1 MTVTQDVT
9 ATEPTTA
16 SGQPFDSIT
25 HPIINSPYEQ
35 PSRYWKLDHEHR
47 ATSEQVAGRRPSANL
62 PAVPTQRLN
71 EQLPLNQNQLVND
84 IREAVEVWRAGGYAG
99 ASANT
104 KRLLAHWT
112 NPLAMRRL
120 FFAQVEALETLI
132 WLTEVAP
139 GRGDRTKSVFL
150 DRAEKVSRAFNDNL
164 LRMAVKMATGTG
176 KTATMGMVIA
186 WHAVNARS
194 SQRAGRH
201 AGRYH
206 TQFLAITPGVTVR
219 ERLGVLDPSAANNVY
234 AELDLV
240 PADLRKHLGQV
251 QVRQINFQAFQRRD
265 VLGQNVTGDTRR
277 LLRQSDE
284 RVLESPRAMLQ
295 RVLRG
300 MPALRG
306 NGKIVVL
313 NDEAHHCYL
322 PGSEREV
329 EPQPL
334 VESVKEQQDEPAAL
348 WFNALRSLRAAGVLA
363 EPVYD
368 FSATPMFISTAAHR
382 DAQMFPWCVSDFSLL
397 DAIEAGLVKIP
408 RVPVEDDSDAASPV
422 WRHLFQHTNP
432 KTLHRD
438 GLHGAMESGLDALYR
453 NYEAVYEQ
461 WRGENAGRP
470 MPTPPVFIAV
480 TGNIV
485 NAEAL
490 HDYIAGY
497 AEQGA
502 DGDLTYR
509 PGACALLSNVL
520 PDRSGWEPSVRTLL
534 VHSQLD
540 QETTIGKNT
549 KMGRAISTQA
559 ALLREMGDGALA
571 GMDDQAVVREA
582 LNTVGKV
589 GKLGEQIRCI
599 VSVSMLTEGW
609 DAKCTHVLGYRA
621 FSTQLLCEQVV
632 GRALRRSSYDIG
644 EDGLLPPEFAE
655 VLGVPFDFLPPA
667 SRDIAPQP
675 DPRETYEVKTLSGRR
690 DRRIDFPL
698 IASYRFAPGSGSR
711 RLDPARVAP
720 FALEGA
726 PTMAVMVG
734 VAGTEEI
741 VASGPDDIRRQRVEA
756 EVASALVTEW
766 ERELLDAGEDARR
779 VFLFRNAVADVR
791 QWMELPQVRVAAEG
805 GAVWRRLVTGE
816 ARRQAVTAMLNAC
829 VPAEGMAEG
838 MTGIYEHPDLRSTHG
853 IRYETSLDDHYPGLL
868 DSSTERSEINIAAC
882 HSDLEAKIAALL
894 DAHPHVTAWARN
906 YGLGWTLP
914 YLYDGAWKRYE
925 PDFVARLFGGS
936 ETGDAVYL
944 MIEGKGQPD
953 DESDAKER
961 YAEDYWIP
969 AVRNNDK
976 LDPSLRRWAFTQI
989 PASYEA
995 YAADHGLLA
1004 IELNAAIHRARQLL
1018 QTLEGVR

>member
-1 MTVTQDVT
+1 MTVTQDT
-9 ATEPTTA
+9 AATEPTNA
-16 SGQPFDSIT
+16 GQSIDSIT
-25 HPIINSPYEQ
+25 HPIINSPYDQ
-35 PSRYWKLDHEHR
+35 PARYWKLDHEHR

-62 PAVPTQRLN
+62 PAVPTQQIG
-71 EQLPLNQNQLVND
+71 EQLPLIQNQLVND
-84 IREAVEVWRAGGYAG
+84 IREAVGTWRAAGYPG
-99 ASANT
+99 ATANT

-112 NPLAMRRL
+112 SPLAMRRL
-120 FFAQVEALETLI
+120 FFAEVEALETLI
-132 WLTEVAP
+132 WLTEIAP
-139 GRGDRTKSVFL
+139 GARSQSDL
-150 DRAEKVSRAFNDNL
+150 LPRAERASRDFNDGL
-164 LRMAVKMATGTG
+164 LRMAIKMATGTG

-186 WHAVNARS
+186 WHAVNAGNSR
-194 SQRAGRH
+194 RNGRH

-206 TQFLAITPGVTVR
+206 TQFLAITPGLTVR
-219 ERLGVLDPSAANNVY
+219 ERLGVLNQFAPNNVY
-234 AELDLV
+234 VELDLV
-240 PADLRKHLGQV
+240 PADLRKHLDRM

-277 LLRQSDE
+277 LLRRSDE

-300 MPALRG
+300 MPALTGR
-306 NGKIVVL
+306 GKIVVL

-322 PGSEREV
+322 PGSERGADT
-329 EPQPL
+329 EPL
-334 VESVKEQQDEPAAL
+334 IEDAKEQQDAPAAL
-348 WFNALRSLRAAGVLA
+348 WFNALRSLRTAELLA

-368 FSATPMFISTAAHR
+368 FSATPMFISTSAR
-382 DAQMFPWCVSDFSLL
+382 KDAQMFPWCVSDFSLL
-397 DAIEAGLVKIP
+397 DAIESGLVKIP
-408 RVPVEDDSDAASPV
+408 RVPVEDDSDADSPV
-422 WRHLFQHTNP
+422 WRRLFQNTNP
-432 KTLHRD
+432 KTLHRG
-438 GLHGAMESGLDALYR
+438 GLHGAIGSGLDALYR
-453 NYEAVYEQ
+453 NYEAIYEQ
-461 WRGENAGRP
+461 WCGESAERP

-480 TGNIV
+480 AGNIA

-497 AEQGA
+497 AEEGV
-502 DGDLTYR
+502 DGNRVYQ
-509 PGACALLSNVL
+509 PGACSLFSNVL

-540 QETTIGKNT
+540 QETAIGKRSRL
-549 KMGRAISTQA
+549 GRVISVQA

-589 GKLGEQIRCI
+589 GKLGEQIRCV

-609 DAKCTHVLGYRA
+609 DAKCTHILGYRA

-632 GRALRRSSYDIG
+632 GRALRRSSYDVG

-667 SRDIAPQP
+667 SRHITPKP
-675 DPRETYEVKTLSGRR
+675 DPRPTYEVRTLPGRQSL
-690 DRRIDFPL
+690 RIDFPL
-698 IASYRFAPGSGSR
+698 IASYRFAQGSGSR
-711 RLDPARVAP
+711 RLDPGRVEP
-720 FALEGA
+720 FALADA

-756 EVASALVTEW
+756 EIASALVAAW
-766 ERELLDAGEDARR
+766 ERELMDAGESARR

-791 QWMELPQVRVAAEG
+791 RWLEMPQVRAAAEDG
-805 GAVWRRLVTGE
+805 DAWRRLVTSE
-816 ARRQAVTAMLNAC
+816 ARRQAVVAILDAC
-829 VPAEGMAEG
+829 VPAAGMAEG
-838 MTGIYEHPDLRSTHG
+838 MTGIFEQPELRSTHG
-853 IRYETSLDDHYPGLL
+853 IQYQTSLDDHYPDSL
-868 DSSTERSEINIAAC
+868 DAFTEHSEINIAAC
-882 HSDLEAKIAALL
+882 HSGLEVKIARLL
-894 DAHPHVTAWARN
+894 DAHPQVTAWARN

-925 PDFVARLFGGS
+925 PDFVARLFGQRK
-936 ETGDAVYL
+936 TGDAVYL

-953 DESDAKER
+953 DESAAKQHHV
-961 YAEDYWIP
+961 EDYWIP

-995 YAADHGLLA
+995 YEADPDLLAAD
-1004 IELNAAIHRARQLL
+1004 LNAAIHRARQLL
-1018 QTLEGVR
+1018 PAVEGVR

>member
-1 MTVTQDVT
+1 MTVTQD
-9 ATEPTTA
+9 APRQAA
-16 SGQPFDSIT
+16 SISSQAIDSIT
-25 HPIINSPYEQ
+25 HPIINSPYDQ
-35 PSRYWKLDHEHR
+35 PARYWKLDHEHR

-62 PAVPTQRLN
+62 PAVPTQQIG
-71 EQLPLNQNQLVND
+71 EQLPLIQNQLVND
-84 IREAVEVWRAGGYAG
+84 IREVVGTWRAAGYPG
-99 ASANT
+99 ATANT

-132 WLTEVAP
+132 WLTEIAP
-139 GRGDRTKSVFL
+139 GARSQSDL
-150 DRAEKVSRAFNDNL
+150 LPRAERASRDFNDGL

-176 KTATMGMVIA
+176 KTATMGMAIA
-186 WHAVNARS
+186 WHAVNAGS
-194 SQRAGRH
+194 SRRNGRH

-206 TQFLAITPGVTVR
+206 TQFLAVTPGLTVR
-219 ERLGVLDPSAANNVY
+219 ERLGVLDPAAANNVY
-234 AELDLV
+234 TELDLV
-240 PADLRKHLGQV
+240 PADLRKHLGRV

-277 LLRQSDE
+277 LLRQSAK

-300 MPALRG
+300 MPALTG
-306 NGKIVVL
+306 LGKIVVL

-322 PGSEREV
+322 PGSEHGADT
-329 EPQPL
+329 EPL
-334 VESVKEQQDEPAAL
+334 IEDAKEPQDEPAAL
-348 WFNALRSLRAAGVLA
+348 WFNALRSLRTVGMLA

-368 FSATPMFISTAAHR
+368 FSATPMFISTSAR
-382 DAQMFPWCVSDFSLL
+382 KDAQMFPWCVSDFSLL
-397 DAIEAGLVKIP
+397 DAIESGLVKIP
-408 RVPVEDDSDAASPV
+408 RVPVEDDSDADSPV
-422 WRHLFQHTNP
+422 WRHLFQNTNP

-438 GLHGAMESGLDALYR
+438 GLHGAIGSGLDALYR

-461 WRGENAGRP
+461 WCGESAERP

-480 TGNIV
+480 AGKIA

-490 HDYIAGY
+490 HHYIAGY
-497 AEQGA
+497 DEEGA
-502 DGDLTYR
+502 DGNRVYQ
-509 PGACALLSNVL
+509 PGTCSLFSNVL

-540 QETTIGKNT
+540 QETAIGKGSRL
-549 KMGRAISTQA
+549 GRAISAQA
-559 ALLREMGDGALA
+559 ALLREMGAGALA
-571 GMDDQAVVREA
+571 VMDDQAVVREA

-589 GKLGEQIRCI
+589 GKLGEQIRCV

-609 DAKCTHVLGYRA
+609 DAKCTHILGYRA

-632 GRALRRSSYDIG
+632 GRALRRSSYDVG

-667 SRDIAPQP
+667 SRRIAPQP
-675 DPRETYEVKTLSGRR
+675 EPRPTYEVKTLPGRQ

-698 IASYRFAPGSGSR
+698 IASYRFAQGSGSR
-711 RLDPARVAP
+711 RLDPGRVAP
-720 FALEGA
+720 FALADA

-734 VAGTEEI
+734 VAGSEEI

-756 EVASALVTEW
+756 EIASALVAAW
-766 ERELLDAGEDARR
+766 ERDLMDAGESARR

-791 QWMELPQVRVAAEG
+791 RWLGMPQVRAAAEG
-805 GAVWRRLVTGE
+805 GDVWRRLVTSE
-816 ARRQAVTAMLNAC
+816 ARRQAVVAILNAC

-838 MTGIYEHPDLRSTHG
+838 MTGIFEHPGLRSTHG
-853 IRYETSLDDHYPGLL
+853 IEYQTSLGDHYP
-868 DSSTERSEINIAAC
+868 DSVEASTERSEINIAAC
-882 HSDLEAKIAALL
+882 HSDLEVEIARLL
-894 DAHPHVTAWARN
+894 DAHPEVTAWARN

-914 YLYDGAWKRYE
+914 YLYDGAWRRYE
-925 PDFVARLFGGS
+925 PDFVARLFGGR
-936 ETGDAVYL
+936 ETSDAVYL

-953 DESDAKER
+953 DESAAKQH

-969 AVRNNDK
+969 AVRNNAK
-976 LDPSLRRWAFTQI
+976 LNPSLRRWAFTQI

-995 YAADHGLLA
+995 YASARGLLA
-1004 IELNAAIHRARQLL
+1004 VDLNAAIHRARQLL
-1018 QTLEGVR
+1018 PAAEGVR